1 MKRLRE
7 LRERRK
13 LTQKDVA
20 EQLHISQQSYG
31 FYENGTRDPN
41 PEMLSSLADFYNVTT
56 DYLLERSDIPV
67 NQNTL
72 SSLPKNLLLEL
83 KDADAQTLTELQQY
97 LNFLKYKN
105 SDELTAE
112 EKK

>member
-7 LRERRK
+7 LRAQRH
-13 LTQKDVA
+13 LTQAEVA
-20 EQLHISQQSYG
+20 EQLHISKQSYG
-31 FYENGTRDPN
+31 FYENGTRNPD
-41 PEMLSSLADFYNVTT
+41 PEMLSKLADFYNVTT
-56 DYLLERSDIPV
+56 DYLLERSDMPIDM
-67 NQNTL
+67 NRL
-72 SSLPKNLLLEL
+72 SSLSKNLLLEL
-83 KDADAQTLTELQQY
+83 KDADSQTLTELQQY